1 MHVGGTPEAAGLTDR
16 DLEIV
21 AEIGPTLRDMGIVFA
36 GIDIIGRHLTE
47 INVTS
52 PTCIR
57 EIKDFG
63 GPDIA
68 VMIWDAIEA
77 LRRLELLFEIIF
89 LTRQRVLKWC
99 G

>member
-1 MHVGGTPEAAGLTDR
+1 
-16 DLEIV
+16 
-21 AEIGPTLRDMGIVFA
+21 MGIVFA
-36 GIDIIGRHLTE
+36 GIDIIGTHLTE

-57 EIKDFG
+57 EINGLG

-77 LRRLELLFEIIF
+77 RRA
-89 LTRQRVLKWC
+89 

>member
-1 MHVGGTPEAAGLTDR
+1 M
-16 DLEIV
+16 
-21 AEIGPTLRDMGIVFA
+21 FA
-36 GIDIIGRHLTE
+36 GIDIIGMHLTE

-77 LRRLELLFEIIF
+77 RRA
-89 LTRQRVLKWC
+89 

>member
-1 MHVGGTPEAAGLTDR
+1 VGGTPEAAGMTDR

-36 GIDIIGRHLTE
+36 GIDIIGTHLTE

-57 EIKDFG
+57 EVKGFG
-63 GPDIA
+63 GPDIG

-77 LRRLELLFEIIF
+77 RRA
-89 LTRQRVLKWC
+89 R
-99 G
+99 